1 MNRNKSGQALQT
13 FPMSP
18 PATCKHSR
26 LISDCVSEEEHKAG
40 KVHCVESGSVIPN
53 PHLQRESKGT

>member
-1 MNRNKSGQALQT
+1 MNLEEPGRAPQT

-18 PATCKHSR
+18 PATCRHSR

-40 KVHCVESGSVIPN
+40 KVHCVECGSVIPD
-53 PHLQRESKGT
+53 PHLKRESKGT